1 MMRAQELR
9 ERLGLAADDSG
20 MDSLIEELIQNAE
33 DYVRAY
39 CRLRTDEEIPD
50 FLLAQMVTED
60 YGRIA
65 GAGLSIC
72 SVSGASESYRGE
84 YSADVTAILRGM
96 RHPAAMRRGFIC

>member
-20 MDSLIEELIQNAE
+20 MDSLIGKLIQDAE
-33 DYVRAY
+33 EYVRAY
-39 CRLRTDEEIPD
+39 CRLRMDEEIPD

-60 YGRIA
+60 YGRID
-65 GAGLSIC
+65 GAGLSVR
-72 SVSGASESYRGE
+72 SLSGASENYRGE

-96 RHPAAMRRGFIC
+96 RHPAALRRGRVC